1 LSAGAVLIGL
11 GNIAQTDDG
20 IGVHAIRRYGRTHT
34 VASQVDVIEGGTAGL
49 LLIPALADAECAI
62 IVDAIDL
69 GATPGTFVRLPG
81 AAWTTAF
88 AQRLSPHDTGLTDL
102 LGAALLTDALPREL
116 VLMGL
121 QPGWIGWGTEL
132 TPPVATGLPVLVDAI
147 ADQLAGWGFPALE
160 AAA

>member
-102 LGAALLTDALPREL
+102 
-116 VLMGL
+116 
-121 QPGWIGWGTEL
+121 PGWIGWGTEL